1 MSFSDFRSH
10 SEPIFKEMKILKI
23 SDNIK
28 LQNSLFIHDYLNGKL
43 PSSFNDT
50 FTKVNKLHNYNT
62 RAASSGK
69 IATRS
74 VKTVKYGKNATY
86 NQCITSWNETC
97 NTLNTKINNDRNI
110 DLQNMP
116 RNKVKTLIT
125 NHMFNTYQNHL

>member
-62 RAASSGK
+62 RAATSGK

-74 VKTVKYGKNATY
+74 VKTVKYGKNAT
-86 NQCITSWNETC
+86 
-97 NTLNTKINNDRNI
+97 
-110 DLQNMP
+110 
-116 RNKVKTLIT
+116 
-125 NHMFNTYQNHL
+125 